1 MGITLIHTSD
11 CVLLSRNDPICVNYP
26 GGSGVCNMRNI
37 SLWNWNLQC
46 NTYFQSQQRVTHL
59 ESFVLTKI
67 IKYSVLCSIWSIRHS
82 NVVFAPIAMFYV
94 AFLHRGM
101 YAGHGK
107 VLDYVVSSNTS
118 EICPVR
124 RQQGIQIGG
133 VYPHTHSQNPS
144 KCCWNIQGERAWE
157 NAATANSLWLKCEV
171 MKPSE
176 WDLLLHTLR
185 PLGSRDVFVDYL
197 CSSNIFLL
205 RYYSNAKHCLWK

>member
-107 VLDYVVSSNTS
+107 VLDYVVSS
-118 EICPVR
+118 
-124 RQQGIQIGG
+124 
-133 VYPHTHSQNPS
+133 
-144 KCCWNIQGERAWE
+144 K
-157 NAATANSLWLKCEV
+157 
-171 MKPSE
+171 
-176 WDLLLHTLR
+176 
-185 PLGSRDVFVDYL
+185 
-197 CSSNIFLL
+197 LL
-205 RYYSNAKHCLWK
+205 RYVQSDVNKAFKLVVYTHTHTAKTHPSVVGTYKAREHGRMQPLPTVSDWSVKSWNPVSEIYCFTHSDRWEVEMFLWIISVPLIYFF